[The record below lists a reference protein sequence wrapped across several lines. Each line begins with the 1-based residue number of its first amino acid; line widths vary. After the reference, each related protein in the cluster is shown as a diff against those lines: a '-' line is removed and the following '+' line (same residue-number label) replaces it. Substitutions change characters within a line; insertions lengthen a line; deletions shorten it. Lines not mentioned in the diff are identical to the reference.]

1 MPTSSL
7 ILASASPRR
16 KELLE
21 RVGFSLRIV
30 TTDIDEV
37 PLPGEMPLDYTKRL
51 AREKGLAAMRRLMAT
66 AYPEDQP
73 GRRGFVTGN
82 IPARAAGEE
91 PSRWILGADTVVA
104 IDDVLLGKPT
114 DEHEAREM
122 IARLSGREHRVITGF
137 SLVDLRRNKEG
148 IQAVTTFVRFK
159 RLTRAEIDNYI
170 GMGESMD
177 KAGAY
182 AVQGIG
188 AYLVEEIRGSYTN
201 VVGLPLCQVIEMMH
215 EMGAGEILPV

>member
-1 MPTSSL
+1 MPTASL

-16 KELLE
+16 KDLLE
-21 RVGFSLRIV
+21 RLGFSLRLV
-30 TTDIDEV
+30 VTDIDET
-37 PLPGEMPLDYTKRL
+37 PLPGEMALDYTKRL

-66 AYPEDQP
+66 AYPEDQA
-73 GRRGFVTGN
+73 GRRGFVAGN
-82 IPARAAGEE
+82 LPARAANEE
-91 PSRWILGADTVVA
+91 PARWILGADTVVA

-122 IARLSGREHRVITGF
+122 LHRLAGREHRVITGF
-137 SLVDLRRNKEG
+137 SLFDLRRNKEG
-148 IQAVTTFVRFK
+148 LQAVTTFVRFK
-159 RLTRAEIDNYI
+159 RMSRAEIDNYI

-188 AYLVEEIRGSYTN
+188 AYLVEELRGSYTN
-201 VVGLPLCQVIEMMH
+201 VVGLPLCQVTEMMH
-215 EMGAGEILPV
+215 EMGAHEILPV